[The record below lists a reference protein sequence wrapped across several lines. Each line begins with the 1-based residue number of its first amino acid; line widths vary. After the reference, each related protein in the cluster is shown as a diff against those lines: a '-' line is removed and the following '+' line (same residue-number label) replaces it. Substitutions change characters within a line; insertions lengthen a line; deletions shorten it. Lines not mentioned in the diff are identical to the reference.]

1 MPIFIPF
8 APYLLSARESACL
21 TRWWTLTGG
30 PSESSRKCE
39 PLFFDNPTAGSGG
52 FQRTWYIESGKTTC
66 FSNMV
71 VCFEVKM
78 GSQFRELPCLL
89 VCDDLLTETCKTLI
103 LFFQNTL
110 PHSLSPLQTPA
121 ASRKIL
127 SARSPLQQAKILKN
141 SFFFFFLFFLQ
152 FDLARFFLTA
162 RASRK
167 LMYRFWSK
175 YIFGES
181 QSP

>member
-110 PHSLSPLQTPA
+110 PHSLSPLQAPA
-121 ASRKIL
+121 ASCKIL

-141 SFFFFFLFFLQ
+141 YFFFFFFLQ
-152 FDLARFFLTA
+152 FDLARFFLKA